1 MEKSIKIPHLEAKIT
16 FYGYLQ
22 ALLPINNAPLV
33 HLSVIFIIVQK
44 ILIYPAKA
52 RIVFIY
58 FSVTNRQ

>member
-44 ILIYPAKA
+44 I
-52 RIVFIY
+52 
-58 FSVTNRQ
+58 